1 MSKINSGKNTW
12 ILFSGAASGGIVLVI
27 ELSVWNDIIKKS
39 QDNFLCYLGHIH
51 ITIKVYQLEQ
61 TVHFYNGLL
70 QMPLRSKFNL
80 AIDNVLRSRGG
91 GERVWVRV
99 IRLVMGRGYKY
110 MYVPTTAVLTFSW
123 FSDWYV
129 GSSDNSMWQCLQFPT
144 VVLRARVIELRVGV
158 PEPVVLCDWVFVGT
172 RQSKHML

>member
-12 ILFSGAASGGIVLVI
+12 ILLSGAVSGGIVLII
-27 ELSVWNDIIKKS
+27 ELSVWNDIIKNS
-39 QDNFLCYLGHIH
+39 QDNFLCYQGHIH

-70 QMPLRSKFNL
+70 QMPPRSKFNL
-80 AIDNVLRSRGG
+80 EISNVLETSN
-91 GERVWVRV
+91 EQ
-99 IRLVMGRGYKY
+99 RGYKY
-110 MYVPTTAVLTFSW
+110 MYVQMAAVLTFSW

-158 PEPVVLCDWVFVGT
+158 PEPVVRCDWVFVGM